1 MSMTDDK
8 KLLVIDDEPDIC
20 DFVATAATGLGFE
33 VLSRSD
39 ASSIREDYNTFQPGR
54 SSST

>member
-1 MSMTDDK
+1 MTDDK

-20 DFVATAATGLGFE
+20 DFVAAAGLGFE

-39 ASSIREDYNTFQPGR
+39 ASSILEDYDNFPPGK